1 MRVDTHIVTQQIA
14 ALLLAYP
21 ELAEDE
27 ILRADTIEAETETHG
42 LLRKIEQARQDATAM
57 AGAVATLIAGLELRL
72 GRFER
77 REKAMRE
84 LAFKIMQVANLKRIE
99 LAEATLS
106 TVNGQQRVIITDE
119 SLIPDILCR
128 FKKEPDKTKIKET
141 LKAGNMVP
149 GAALSNAEPH
159 LMIRTK

>member
-1 MRVDTHIVTQQIA
+1 MRVDAHIVTQQIA
-14 ALLLAYP
+14 ALLLTYP

-27 ILRADTIEAETETHG
+27 ILRADTIEAETEAHD

-106 TVNGQQRVIITDE
+106 TINGQQRVVITDE

-128 FKKEPDKTKIKET
+128 FKKEPDKTKIKEA
-141 LKAGNMVP
+141 LKAGNKVL
-149 GAALSNAEPH
+149 GAVLSNAEPH